1 MSAFTALNVE
11 PDENPED
18 DFDHTREIQL
28 EEALKLYQN
37 ALKLHAQGP
46 TYYEQAAEAYD
57 MLFKSDVFKYPESLL
72 DFSQDIPSVNLEPE
86 PEPESPLEV
95 GFVPA
100 YDDGPSTLPQILY
113 LAYKN
118 HGQFIMDCLK
128 HQMKIAPAMPRSGLA
143 PQAHHALEQFTQ
155 ALARDESDTELWRR
169 AARVGELLG
178 SNTISRY
185 CLEAAVEVDDDPTL
199 GEVDPGNLEEGF
211 AGIQLKELLAVLS
224 DKMALSHPIM
234 TPYEK
239 KHMPVKLKKYLDP
252 YPFLSKLPARE
263 DDDATSA
270 ATLEGPG
277 LGEVKTFTWN
287 SVAETIGRIFDAYNG
302 ERGSVLKL
310 TGGESIT
317 LQLPEVDIEMV
328 DLEVRNQQP
337 LDIAV
342 TSSEITPPATDAPG
356 QGQEPQETTQDG
368 NEVKAEEEDSPPLTR
383 KRSQSTAGL
392 PETPEEEAGTQKRSK
407 RIRNRDTL
415 GGESALP
422 ADPNISLKF
431 AYDAMCSGDQQMFS
445 YIDGLLDKLNVRKL
459 GKSSDIQALVDPD
472 RPQVVESSVENMAM
486 RDLRDL
492 IHKWDSALA
501 AKFQSGNGLDI
512 MGTAAGLH
520 KNGLTAFLEHSKTES
535 LKSQTQAEPTGAS
548 GISAFVKSVNGTSLT
563 IQEVAYRYFKAVCSS
578 YKTTLWPNTLKDE
591 NIKLMDIMDSVLYSQ
606 LDTEYQ
612 DLQYKTAGLA
622 DWEQLKEFAQMM
634 LELHLDQYINIGKP
648 QKSNDS
654 AYVAANGRLD
664 KWAMLSSDIMQG
676 HPNDP
681 NSEIV
686 MRYLWASVLLANAT
700 EHVSREHMVL
710 CWTDLQSLL
719 QNSKTPKIELYNNVA
734 MPEVSAA
741 AADREI
747 SRLTTMDFF
756 LNLFK
761 DSSDPTA
768 IIETLEPVIDDP
780 SKVSDGEEGDAEKE
794 PMPKV
799 VMSPATRDMRKF
811 LENGTPSLRL
821 YLWQRLRE
829 AYQEIEY
836 PTRVFSCHLKCI
848 EIIVEY
854 LQSQMFCQI
863 PQEARHAELLG
874 YIKTIDELLVKALTL
889 ALNDQTAFD
898 IVDEAHLAAST
909 TAIANL
915 CRLLHTGTLMEDQ
928 VTAGLVPDNTTVVSK
943 EKGKPNQTLL
953 KAFLLRLSEMAI
965 RSWALL
971 YTLVRE
977 GVAQN
982 KDRFT
987 APDNDLSEYL
997 ATVHYTLGL
1006 RVRCERSNK
1015 IFLKMMKVELIRM
1028 KYVDKWEDYLGQVLW
1043 DLYGLRLGEKIGV
1056 FEIMDHGCDREKLD
1070 RRTAM
1075 SLVEH
1080 VVLLANRRSM
1090 KDLLRDEL
1098 RSTIESMQ
1106 QVLGAAKTNAQTSH
1120 NLRNITEYLKLS
1132 VSPLRLNKAL
1142 KGMEY
1147 IDTLPVNTT
1156 ESGLAEKG
1164 WYFLLGMISLSKFR
1178 SQKRTHAGATDD
1190 LRVAASFFRLQLQ
1203 FTAEHWETWYRLA
1216 QCFDSELE
1224 EDVMWSTDKL
1234 NNDQAPLISEQRSAI
1249 HCYTMAVSTA
1259 MRTANPSFE
1268 TAEKMSAVFHDF
1280 GLRIYSSSRDPF
1292 RMEAFYMD
1300 DFERHMSGPSGMYKK
1315 NVHEELTRY
1324 KAWRFAAELFK
1335 RAIAEKPNNWMSHY
1349 MLGKCYWKMF
1359 TRVEDEP
1366 DARARAGRPSVAAL
1380 VQVLERAI
1388 ETVPKPRDSR
1398 SDPTLEPHYKIVSVM
1413 HKLVQFRLIDPQ
1425 EAANIL
1431 QRQHYPIKK
1440 GEQVVITDDA
1450 SWEAYIAECVR
1461 HLRNLDR
1468 SNWQHRFIARSAHLI
1483 YDNKEQD
1490 NDVILATRAELS
1502 MTIFT
1507 KTMVVNVWKPEN
1519 ERPGR
1524 HCVYMSK
1531 YVMWMVHLL
1540 AQLDD
1545 RASMEMLTKRVRKK
1559 QMEYYHFNEVWT
1571 ACCLAYCKLI
1581 RRAGKIDLN
1590 QDELVRSLPPEDFEE
1605 MAADLELWVDSLQ
1618 TPHAAFDHLRESL
1631 ELKKLNSNLMK
1642 SMPIDDL
1649 IVDIY
1654 SSLIWEVGRHL
1665 TKERRAREVAAAAAR
1680 PPVVEAPQRQD
1691 PMSMNNLINN
1701 TDSSVTPMQGVVE
1714 SAPKLKPKPPG
1725 RREILRRAEV
1735 LANRGHE
1742 GKEKEREKE
1751 KEKEKEKLASKA
1763 ESRGPSDLQN
1773 LLRRR
1778 SRDKPSKSAEKDEG
1792 SAQGH
1797 QEEHGDDDQDGADGE
1812 GEEGSKDNGDE
1823 DAHSSPP
1830 GSVHDSADDE
1840 SDLSDAPGPV
1850 ERMPQ
1855 PSVNGWH
1862 TEAQDAGREG
1872 RGEE

>member
-57 MLFKSDVFKYPESLL
+57 KLFKSDVFKYPESLL
-72 DFSQDIPSVNLEPE
+72 DFTQDIPSVNLEPE

-95 GFVPA
+95 AFAPT

-143 PQAHHALEQFTQ
+143 PQAQHALEQFTQ

-211 AGIQLKELLAVLS
+211 AGIQLKELLVVLS
-224 DKMALSHPIM
+224 DNMALSHPIM
-234 TPYEK
+234 APYEK

-252 YPFLSKLPARE
+252 YPFLSKLQARD
-263 DDDATSA
+263 DDDAASA

-287 SVAETIGRIFDAYNG
+287 SVAEAIGRIFDAYNG
-302 ERGSVLKL
+302 ETGSALKL

-317 LQLPEVDIEMV
+317 LQLPEGDIEMI
-328 DLEVRNQQP
+328 DPEVETPQLP
-337 LDIAV
+337 DIAV
-342 TSSEITPPATDAPG
+342 TSSEITPPAADAPPG
-356 QGQEPQETTQDG
+356 GQEPQETTQDG
-368 NEVKAEEEDSPPLTR
+368 NEVKAEEEESPPLTR

-415 GGESALP
+415 GGETALP
-422 ADPNISLKF
+422 ADPNISHKF
-431 AYDAMCSGDQQMFS
+431 AYDAMCTGDQEMFS
-445 YIDGLLDKLNVRKL
+445 YIDGLLDKLNVKEL
-459 GKSSDIQALVDPD
+459 GKASDIQALVDPD
-472 RPQVVESSVENMAM
+472 RPQVESSVQNIAM

-512 MGTAAGLH
+512 MGTAAGLQ

-535 LKSQTQAEPTGAS
+535 LKSQTQAEPTSAA
-548 GISAFVKSVNGTSLT
+548 GISTFVKLVNGNSLT
-563 IQEVAYRYFKAVCSS
+563 IQEVAYRYFKAICTS
-578 YKTTLWPNTLKDE
+578 YRTTLWPSTLKDE

-606 LDTEYQ
+606 LATEYQ
-612 DLQYKTAGLA
+612 ELQYSDAESGE
-622 DWEQLKEFAQMM
+622 WEQLKEFSQMM
-634 LELHLDQYINIGKP
+634 LELHLDHYISIGKP
-648 QKSNDS
+648 QKADDDN
-654 AYVAANGRLD
+654 ACLTAKGRLD
-664 KWAMLSSDIMQG
+664 KWAMLTSDIMQG
-676 HPNDP
+676 QPNEP
-681 NSEIV
+681 ESEIV

-719 QNSKTPKIELYNNVA
+719 QKSEIAKIELYNNVA
-734 MPEVSAA
+734 MPEVSAT

-761 DSSDPTA
+761 DNSDPTA
-768 IIETLEPVIDDP
+768 IIETLEPVIDNPTKISEDE
-780 SKVSDGEEGDAEKE
+780 KGDAERE
-794 PMPKV
+794 AAPEV

-854 LQSQMFCQI
+854 LQSSTFSQI

-889 ALNDQTAFD
+889 ALNDQTAFE
-898 IVDEAHLAAST
+898 IVDESHLAAST

-915 CRLLHTGTLMEDQ
+915 CRILHTGTLMEDQ
-928 VTAGLVPDNTTVVSK
+928 VSAGLVPDNTTVVSK

-977 GVAQN
+977 GVSQN

-987 APDNDLSEYL
+987 APDNDLSTYL
-997 ATVHYTLGL
+997 ASVHHTLGL

-1043 DLYGLRLGEKIGV
+1043 DLYGLRFGEKVGV

-1080 VVLLANRRSM
+1080 VVLLANRKSM

-1147 IDTLPVNTT
+1147 IDTLPVHTT

-1164 WYFLLGMISLSKFR
+1164 WFFLLGMISLSKFR
-1178 SQKRTHAGATDD
+1178 AQKRTQAGATDD

-1224 EDVMWSTDKL
+1224 EDVMWSADKL
-1234 NNDQAPLISEQRSAI
+1234 NSDQGPLISEQRSAI

-1292 RMEAFYMD
+1292 HMEAFYMD
-1300 DFERHMSGPSGMYKK
+1300 DFERHMSGPAGMYKK

-1335 RAIAEKPNNWMSHY
+1335 RAIAEKPNNWM
-1349 MLGKCYWKMF
+1349 
-1359 TRVEDEP
+1359 
-1366 DARARAGRPSVAAL
+1366 
-1380 VQVLERAI
+1380 
-1388 ETVPKPRDSR
+1388 
-1398 SDPTLEPHYKIVSVM
+1398 
-1413 HKLVQFRLIDPQ
+1413 
-1425 EAANIL
+1425 
-1431 QRQHYPIKK
+1431 
-1440 GEQVVITDDA
+1440 
-1450 SWEAYIAECVR
+1450 
-1461 HLRNLDR
+1461 
-1468 SNWQHRFIARSAHLI
+1468 
-1483 YDNKEQD
+1483 
-1490 NDVILATRAELS
+1490 
-1502 MTIFT
+1502 
-1507 KTMVVNVWKPEN
+1507 
-1519 ERPGR
+1519 
-1524 HCVYMSK
+1524 
-1531 YVMWMVHLL
+1531 
-1540 AQLDD
+1540 
-1545 RASMEMLTKRVRKK
+1545 
-1559 QMEYYHFNEVWT
+1559 
-1571 ACCLAYCKLI
+1571 
-1581 RRAGKIDLN
+1581 
-1590 QDELVRSLPPEDFEE
+1590 
-1605 MAADLELWVDSLQ
+1605 
-1618 TPHAAFDHLRESL
+1618 
-1631 ELKKLNSNLMK
+1631 
-1642 SMPIDDL
+1642 
-1649 IVDIY
+1649 
-1654 SSLIWEVGRHL
+1654 
-1665 TKERRAREVAAAAAR
+1665 
-1680 PPVVEAPQRQD
+1680 
-1691 PMSMNNLINN
+1691 
-1701 TDSSVTPMQGVVE
+1701 
-1714 SAPKLKPKPPG
+1714 
-1725 RREILRRAEV
+1725 
-1735 LANRGHE
+1735 
-1742 GKEKEREKE
+1742 
-1751 KEKEKEKLASKA
+1751 
-1763 ESRGPSDLQN
+1763 
-1773 LLRRR
+1773 
-1778 SRDKPSKSAEKDEG
+1778 
-1792 SAQGH
+1792 
-1797 QEEHGDDDQDGADGE
+1797 
-1812 GEEGSKDNGDE
+1812 
-1823 DAHSSPP
+1823 
-1830 GSVHDSADDE
+1830 
-1840 SDLSDAPGPV
+1840 
-1850 ERMPQ
+1850 
-1855 PSVNGWH
+1855 
-1862 TEAQDAGREG
+1862 
-1872 RGEE
+1872 

>member
-57 MLFKSDVFKYPESLL
+57 KLFKSDVFKYPESLL
-72 DFSQDIPSVNLEPE
+72 DFTQDIPSVNLEPE

-95 GFVPA
+95 AFAPT

-128 HQMKIAPAMPRSGLA
+128 HQMKIAPAMPLSGLA
-143 PQAHHALEQFTQ
+143 PQAQHALEQFTQ

-199 GEVDPGNLEEGF
+199 GEVDPGNPEEGF

-224 DKMALSHPIM
+224 DNMALSHPVM
-234 TPYEK
+234 APYVR
-239 KHMPVKLKKYLDP
+239 KHMPMKLKKYLDP
-252 YPFLSKLPARE
+252 YPFLSKLPARD
-263 DDDATSA
+263 DDDAASA

-287 SVAETIGRIFDAYNG
+287 SVAEAIGRIFDAYNG
-302 ERGSVLKL
+302 ERGSALKL

-317 LQLPEVDIEMV
+317 LQLPEGDIEMI
-328 DLEVRNQQP
+328 DPEVETQQLP
-337 LDIAV
+337 DIAV
-342 TSSEITPPATDAPG
+342 TSSEITPPAADNRPG
-356 QGQEPQETTQDG
+356 GQELQETTQDG
-368 NEVKAEEEDSPPLTR
+368 NEVKAEEEESPPLTR

-422 ADPNISLKF
+422 ADPNISLKC
-431 AYDAMCSGDQQMFS
+431 AYDAMCSGDQEMFS
-445 YIDGLLDKLNVRKL
+445 YIDGVLDKLNVKEL
-459 GKSSDIQALVDPD
+459 GKASDIQALVDPD
-472 RPQVVESSVENMAM
+472 RPEVKSSVQNIAM

-512 MGTAAGLH
+512 MGTAAGLQN
-520 KNGLTAFLEHSKTES
+520 NGLTAFLEHSKTES
-535 LKSQTQAEPTGAS
+535 LKSQTQAEPTSAA
-548 GISAFVKSVNGTSLT
+548 GISTFAKLVNGNSLT
-563 IQEVAYRYFKAVCSS
+563 IQEVAYQYFKAVCSS
-578 YKTTLWPNTLKDE
+578 YITTLWPSTLKNE
-591 NIKLMDIMDSVLYSQ
+591 NIKLMDTMDSVLYSQ

-612 DLQYKTAGLA
+612 ELQYKDVELA

-634 LELHLDQYINIGKP
+634 LELHLDHYISIGRP
-648 QKSNDS
+648 QKADDDS
-654 AYVAANGRLD
+654 ACQTAKGRLD
-664 KWAMLSSDIMQG
+664 KWAMLTSDIMQG
-676 HPNDP
+676 QPNDP
-681 NSEIV
+681 DSEIV

-710 CWTDLQSLL
+710 CWADLQSLL
-719 QNSKTPKIELYNNVA
+719 QKSETAKIELYNNVA

-761 DSSDPTA
+761 DNSDPTA

-780 SKVSDGEEGDAEKE
+780 TKISEDEEGDAAKE
-794 PMPKV
+794 PAPEV

-854 LQSQMFCQI
+854 LQSPTFSQI

-874 YIKTIDELLVKALTL
+874 CIKTIDELLVKALTL
-889 ALNDQTAFD
+889 ALNDQTAFE
-898 IVDEAHLAAST
+898 IVDESHLAAST

-915 CRLLHTGTLMEDQ
+915 CRILHTGTLMEDQ

-977 GVAQN
+977 GVSQN
-982 KDRFT
+982 KGRFT
-987 APDNDLSEYL
+987 APDNDLSTYL
-997 ATVHYTLGL
+997 ATVLHTLGL

-1043 DLYGLRLGEKIGV
+1043 DLYGLRFGEKIGV

-1075 SLVEH
+1075 SLVEY
-1080 VVLLANRRSM
+1080 VVLLANRKSM
-1090 KDLLRDEL
+1090 RDLLRDEL

-1178 SQKRTHAGATDD
+1178 AQKRTQAGATDD
-1190 LRVAASFFRLQLQ
+1190 LKVAASFFRLQLQ

-1234 NNDQAPLISEQRSAI
+1234 NSDQAPLISEQRSAI

-1268 TAEKMSAVFHDF
+1268 TAENMSDVFQDF

-1335 RAIAEKPNNWMSHY
+1335 RAIAKKPNNWMSHY

-1366 DARARAGRPSVAAL
+1366 DARARAGRPTVAAL

-1398 SDPTLEPHYKIVSVM
+1398 SDPTLEPHYKIVTVM
-1413 HKLVQFRLIDPQ
+1413 HKLVQFRQIDAQ

-1450 SWEAYIAECVR
+1450 SWEAYIVECVR

-1483 YDNKEQD
+1483 YDNNEQG
-1490 NDVILATRAELS
+1490 NAVILATRAELS
-1502 MTIFT
+1502 MSIFT

-1531 YVMWMVHLL
+1531 YVLWMVHLL

-1605 MAADLELWVDSLQ
+1605 MATDLELWVDNLH
-1618 TPHAAFDHLRESL
+1618 TPHASFDHLRESL
-1631 ELKKLNSNLMK
+1631 DLKKLNGNLMK
-1642 SMPIDDL
+1642 AMPIDDL

-1665 TKERRAREVAAAAAR
+1665 TKERRVREAAEAAAR

-1701 TDSSVTPMQGVVE
+1701 TDSSVTPMQGVIE
-1714 SAPKLKPKPPG
+1714 SAPKPKPKPPG

-1742 GKEKEREKE
+1742 VKEKE
-1751 KEKEKEKLASKA
+1751 KEKEKEKPAGKA
-1763 ESRGPSDLQN
+1763 ESHRLSDLQN

-1778 SRDKPSKSAEKDEG
+1778 SRDKPSRSAEKDEG
-1792 SAQGH
+1792 SNQGH
-1797 QEEHGDDDQDGADGE
+1797 QEDHDDDDCEGGDADGE
-1812 GEEGSKDNGDE
+1812 GGSKGNGDE

-1855 PSVNGWH
+1855 PSINGWH
-1862 TEAQDAGREG
+1862 SEAQDAGREA
-1872 RGEE
+1872 RGG

>member
-46 TYYEQAAEAYD
+46 TYYEQAAVAYD

-72 DFSQDIPSVNLEPE
+72 DFTQDIPSVDLEPE

-95 GFVPA
+95 GFAPA
-100 YDDGPSTLPQILY
+100 YEDGPSTLPQILY

-128 HQMKIAPAMPRSGLA
+128 HQMKISPAVPRSGLA
-143 PQAHHALEQFTQ
+143 PQAQHALEQFTQ

-169 AARVGELLG
+169 AARVGEVLG

-211 AGIQLKELLAVLS
+211 AGIQLKELLVVLS

-234 TPYEK
+234 APYEK
-239 KHMPVKLKKYLDP
+239 KHMPEKLKKYLDP
-252 YPFLSKLPARE
+252 YPFLSKLPAK
-263 DDDATSA
+263 DDDYATSD

-277 LGEVKTFTWN
+277 LGEVKALTWN
-287 SVAETIGRIFDAYNG
+287 SVAEAIGKIFDAYNSYG
-302 ERGSVLKL
+302 GSALKL

-317 LQLPEVDIEMV
+317 LQLPEVDVDMV
-328 DLEVRNQQP
+328 DPEEQTQQP
-337 LDIAV
+337 PDIAI
-342 TSSEITPPATDAPG
+342 TSSEITPPVADASVEG
-356 QGQEPQETTQDG
+356 QGSQEAAQDG
-368 NEVKAEEEDSPPLTR
+368 NEVKGEKEESPPQTR

-422 ADPNISLKF
+422 TDPNISLKC

-445 YIDGLLDKLNVRKL
+445 FIDGLLDKLNVKEL
-459 GKSSDIQALVDPD
+459 GKASDIQALVDPD
-472 RPQVVESSVENMAM
+472 RPQVVESSVQNIAM

-492 IHKWDSALA
+492 IHKWDSAFA

-512 MGTAAGLH
+512 MGTAAGLQ

-535 LKSQTQAEPTGAS
+535 LKSQTQAEPTSTA

-563 IQEVAYRYFKAVCSS
+563 IQEVAYRYFKAVCLS
-578 YKTTLWPNTLKDE
+578 YRATLWPTTLKDE
-591 NIKLMDIMDSVLYSQ
+591 NIKLMDTMDSVLYSQ
-606 LDTEYQ
+606 LDAEYQ
-612 DLQYKTAGLA
+612 ELQHRNAEVA
-622 DWEQLKEFAQMM
+622 EWEKLKEFSQMM
-634 LELHLDQYINIGKP
+634 LELHLDHYISIGKP
-648 QKSNDS
+648 KKADDDS
-654 AYVAANGRLD
+654 ACLTAKGRLD
-664 KWAMLSSDIMQG
+664 KWAILTSDIMQG
-676 HPNDP
+676 HSNDP
-681 NSEIV
+681 ESEIV

-700 EHVSREHMVL
+700 EHISQEHMVL

-719 QNSKTPKIELYNNVA
+719 QKSGTPKIELYNNVA

-780 SKVSDGEEGDAEKE
+780 PDISDGEEGDPEKDSAPE
-794 PMPKV
+794 V

-848 EIIVEY
+848 EIIVQY
-854 LQSQMFCQI
+854 LQSQTFSQI
-863 PQEARHAELLG
+863 PQEARNAELLG

-898 IVDEAHLAAST
+898 IVDEAHLASST

-915 CRLLHTGTLMEDQ
+915 CRILHTGTLMEDQ
-928 VTAGLVPDNTTVVSK
+928 VTAGLVPDNTAVVSK

-971 YTLVRE
+971 YTLIRE
-977 GVAQN
+977 GISQN

-1043 DLYGLRLGEKIGV
+1043 DLYGLRLGEKAGV

-1080 VVLLANRRSM
+1080 VVLLANRMSM

-1142 KGMEY
+1142 KGMEF

-1178 SQKRTHAGATDD
+1178 AQKRTQAGATDD
-1190 LRVAASFFRLQLQ
+1190 LKVAASFFRLQLQ
-1203 FTAEHWETWYRLA
+1203 FTPEHWETWYRLA

-1234 NNDQAPLISEQRSAI
+1234 NSDQAPLISEQRSAI

-1259 MRTANPSFE
+1259 MRTAIPSFE

-1300 DFERHMSGPSGMYKK
+1300 DFERHMSGPAGMYKK

-1335 RAIAEKPNNWMSHY
+1335 RAIAEKPNNWM
-1349 MLGKCYWKMF
+1349 
-1359 TRVEDEP
+1359 
-1366 DARARAGRPSVAAL
+1366 
-1380 VQVLERAI
+1380 
-1388 ETVPKPRDSR
+1388 
-1398 SDPTLEPHYKIVSVM
+1398 
-1413 HKLVQFRLIDPQ
+1413 
-1425 EAANIL
+1425 
-1431 QRQHYPIKK
+1431 
-1440 GEQVVITDDA
+1440 
-1450 SWEAYIAECVR
+1450 
-1461 HLRNLDR
+1461 
-1468 SNWQHRFIARSAHLI
+1468 
-1483 YDNKEQD
+1483 
-1490 NDVILATRAELS
+1490 
-1502 MTIFT
+1502 
-1507 KTMVVNVWKPEN
+1507 
-1519 ERPGR
+1519 
-1524 HCVYMSK
+1524 
-1531 YVMWMVHLL
+1531 
-1540 AQLDD
+1540 
-1545 RASMEMLTKRVRKK
+1545 
-1559 QMEYYHFNEVWT
+1559 
-1571 ACCLAYCKLI
+1571 
-1581 RRAGKIDLN
+1581 
-1590 QDELVRSLPPEDFEE
+1590 
-1605 MAADLELWVDSLQ
+1605 
-1618 TPHAAFDHLRESL
+1618 
-1631 ELKKLNSNLMK
+1631 
-1642 SMPIDDL
+1642 
-1649 IVDIY
+1649 
-1654 SSLIWEVGRHL
+1654 
-1665 TKERRAREVAAAAAR
+1665 
-1680 PPVVEAPQRQD
+1680 
-1691 PMSMNNLINN
+1691 
-1701 TDSSVTPMQGVVE
+1701 
-1714 SAPKLKPKPPG
+1714 
-1725 RREILRRAEV
+1725 
-1735 LANRGHE
+1735 
-1742 GKEKEREKE
+1742 
-1751 KEKEKEKLASKA
+1751 
-1763 ESRGPSDLQN
+1763 
-1773 LLRRR
+1773 
-1778 SRDKPSKSAEKDEG
+1778 
-1792 SAQGH
+1792 
-1797 QEEHGDDDQDGADGE
+1797 
-1812 GEEGSKDNGDE
+1812 
-1823 DAHSSPP
+1823 
-1830 GSVHDSADDE
+1830 
-1840 SDLSDAPGPV
+1840 
-1850 ERMPQ
+1850 
-1855 PSVNGWH
+1855 
-1862 TEAQDAGREG
+1862 
-1872 RGEE
+1872 

>member
-46 TYYEQAAEAYD
+46 TYYERAAEAYD
-57 MLFKSDVFKYPESLL
+57 KLFKSDVFKYPESLL
-72 DFSQDIPSVNLEPE
+72 DFTQDIPSVNLEPE

-95 GFVPA
+95 AFAPT

-143 PQAHHALEQFTQ
+143 PQAQHALEQFTQ

-211 AGIQLKELLAVLS
+211 AGIQLKELLVVLS
-224 DKMALSHPIM
+224 DNMALSHPIM
-234 TPYEK
+234 APYEK

-252 YPFLSKLPARE
+252 YPFLSKLQARD
-263 DDDATSA
+263 DDDAASA

-287 SVAETIGRIFDAYNG
+287 SVAEAIGRIFDAYNG
-302 ERGSVLKL
+302 ETGSALKL

-317 LQLPEVDIEMV
+317 LQLPEGDIEMI
-328 DLEVRNQQP
+328 DPEVETPQLP
-337 LDIAV
+337 DIAV
-342 TSSEITPPATDAPG
+342 TSSEITPPAADAPPG
-356 QGQEPQETTQDG
+356 GQEPQETTQDG
-368 NEVKAEEEDSPPLTR
+368 NEVKAEEEESPPLTR

-415 GGESALP
+415 GGETALP
-422 ADPNISLKF
+422 ADPNISHKF
-431 AYDAMCSGDQQMFS
+431 AYDAMCTGDQEMFS
-445 YIDGLLDKLNVRKL
+445 YIDGLLDKLNVKEL
-459 GKSSDIQALVDPD
+459 GKASDIQALVDPD
-472 RPQVVESSVENMAM
+472 RPQVESSVQNIAM

-512 MGTAAGLH
+512 MGTAAGLQ

-535 LKSQTQAEPTGAS
+535 LKSQTQAEPTSAA
-548 GISAFVKSVNGTSLT
+548 GISTFVKLVNGNSLT
-563 IQEVAYRYFKAVCSS
+563 IQEVAYRYFKAICTS
-578 YKTTLWPNTLKDE
+578 YRTTLWPSTLKDE

-606 LDTEYQ
+606 LATEYQ
-612 DLQYKTAGLA
+612 ELQYSDAESGE
-622 DWEQLKEFAQMM
+622 WEQLKEFSQMM
-634 LELHLDQYINIGKP
+634 LELHLDHYISIGKP
-648 QKSNDS
+648 QKADDDN
-654 AYVAANGRLD
+654 ACLTAKGRLD
-664 KWAMLSSDIMQG
+664 KWAMLTSDIMQG
-676 HPNDP
+676 QPNEP
-681 NSEIV
+681 ESEIV

-719 QNSKTPKIELYNNVA
+719 QKSEIAKIELYNNVA
-734 MPEVSAA
+734 MPEVSAT

-761 DSSDPTA
+761 DNSDPTA
-768 IIETLEPVIDDP
+768 IIETLEPVIDNPTKISEDE
-780 SKVSDGEEGDAEKE
+780 KGDAERE
-794 PMPKV
+794 AAPEV

-854 LQSQMFCQI
+854 LQSSTFSQI

-889 ALNDQTAFD
+889 ALNDQTAFE
-898 IVDEAHLAAST
+898 IVDESHLAAST

-915 CRLLHTGTLMEDQ
+915 CRILHTGTLMEDQ
-928 VTAGLVPDNTTVVSK
+928 VSAGLVPDNTTVVSK

-977 GVAQN
+977 GVSQN

-987 APDNDLSEYL
+987 APDNDLSTYL
-997 ATVHYTLGL
+997 ASVHHTLGL

-1043 DLYGLRLGEKIGV
+1043 DLYGLRFGEKVGV

-1080 VVLLANRRSM
+1080 VVLLANRKSM

-1147 IDTLPVNTT
+1147 IDTLPVHTT

-1164 WYFLLGMISLSKFR
+1164 WFFLLGMISLSKFR
-1178 SQKRTHAGATDD
+1178 AQKRTQAGATDD

-1224 EDVMWSTDKL
+1224 EDVMWSADKL
-1234 NNDQAPLISEQRSAI
+1234 NSDQGPLISEQRSAI

-1292 RMEAFYMD
+1292 HMEAFYMD
-1300 DFERHMSGPSGMYKK
+1300 DFERHMSGPAGMYKK

-1335 RAIAEKPNNWMSHY
+1335 RAIAEKPNNWM
-1349 MLGKCYWKMF
+1349 
-1359 TRVEDEP
+1359 
-1366 DARARAGRPSVAAL
+1366 
-1380 VQVLERAI
+1380 
-1388 ETVPKPRDSR
+1388 
-1398 SDPTLEPHYKIVSVM
+1398 
-1413 HKLVQFRLIDPQ
+1413 
-1425 EAANIL
+1425 
-1431 QRQHYPIKK
+1431 
-1440 GEQVVITDDA
+1440 
-1450 SWEAYIAECVR
+1450 
-1461 HLRNLDR
+1461 
-1468 SNWQHRFIARSAHLI
+1468 
-1483 YDNKEQD
+1483 
-1490 NDVILATRAELS
+1490 
-1502 MTIFT
+1502 
-1507 KTMVVNVWKPEN
+1507 
-1519 ERPGR
+1519 
-1524 HCVYMSK
+1524 
-1531 YVMWMVHLL
+1531 
-1540 AQLDD
+1540 
-1545 RASMEMLTKRVRKK
+1545 
-1559 QMEYYHFNEVWT
+1559 
-1571 ACCLAYCKLI
+1571 
-1581 RRAGKIDLN
+1581 
-1590 QDELVRSLPPEDFEE
+1590 
-1605 MAADLELWVDSLQ
+1605 
-1618 TPHAAFDHLRESL
+1618 
-1631 ELKKLNSNLMK
+1631 
-1642 SMPIDDL
+1642 
-1649 IVDIY
+1649 
-1654 SSLIWEVGRHL
+1654 
-1665 TKERRAREVAAAAAR
+1665 
-1680 PPVVEAPQRQD
+1680 
-1691 PMSMNNLINN
+1691 
-1701 TDSSVTPMQGVVE
+1701 
-1714 SAPKLKPKPPG
+1714 
-1725 RREILRRAEV
+1725 
-1735 LANRGHE
+1735 
-1742 GKEKEREKE
+1742 
-1751 KEKEKEKLASKA
+1751 
-1763 ESRGPSDLQN
+1763 
-1773 LLRRR
+1773 
-1778 SRDKPSKSAEKDEG
+1778 
-1792 SAQGH
+1792 
-1797 QEEHGDDDQDGADGE
+1797 
-1812 GEEGSKDNGDE
+1812 
-1823 DAHSSPP
+1823 
-1830 GSVHDSADDE
+1830 
-1840 SDLSDAPGPV
+1840 
-1850 ERMPQ
+1850 
-1855 PSVNGWH
+1855 
-1862 TEAQDAGREG
+1862 
-1872 RGEE
+1872 

>member
-57 MLFKSDVFKYPESLL
+57 LLFKSDVFKYPESLL
-72 DFSQDIPSVNLEPE
+72 DFTQDIPSVNLEPE
-86 PEPESPLEV
+86 PESPLDV
-95 GFVPA
+95 AFAPT

-128 HQMKIAPAMPRSGLA
+128 HQMKISPAVQRSGLA
-143 PQAHHALEQFTQ
+143 PQAQHALEQFTQ

-199 GEVDPGNLEEGF
+199 GEVEPGNLEEGF
-211 AGIQLKELLAVLS
+211 AGIQLKEFLAVLS
-224 DKMALSHPIM
+224 DNMALSHPIM
-234 TPYEK
+234 APYEK
-239 KHMPVKLKKYLDP
+239 KHMPAKLKKYLDP
-252 YPFLSKLPARE
+252 YPFLTKLPAR
-263 DDDATSA
+263 DDDATTA
-270 ATLEGPG
+270 AVQEVPS
-277 LGEVKTFTWN
+277 LGEVKTLSWV
-287 SVAETIGRIFDAYNG
+287 SVAEAIGRIFDAYND
-302 ERGSVLKL
+302 EKGSVSKV

-317 LQLPEVDIEMV
+317 LQLPEVDTEMV
-328 DLEVRNQQP
+328 DPDAQP
-337 LDIAV
+337 RQLPDIAV
-342 TSSEITPPATDAPG
+342 TSSEITPPATDAPTVG
-356 QGQEPQETTQDG
+356 GAPQETKQDG
-368 NEVKAEEEDSPPLTR
+368 NEVKGEDEDSSTLTR

-415 GGESALP
+415 GGESAP
-422 ADPNISLKF
+422 PTDPNISLKF

-445 YIDGLLDKLNVRKL
+445 YIDGLLDKLNVKEL

-472 RPQVVESSVENMAM
+472 RPQTVQSSVQNIAM

-512 MGTAAGLH
+512 MGTSAGLQ

-535 LKSQTQAEPTGAS
+535 LKSQTQPEPTSTAGISSFVKLVNGAS
-548 GISAFVKSVNGTSLT
+548 LA

-578 YKTTLWPNTLKDE
+578 YKTTLWPSTLKKE
-591 NIKLMDIMDSVLYSQ
+591 NIKLMDIMNSVLYRQ

-612 DLQYKTAGLA
+612 ELQYKDA
-622 DWEQLKEFAQMM
+622 DPASWEQLKEFGQMM
-634 LELHLDQYINIGKP
+634 LELHLDHYISISKS
-648 QKSNDS
+648 QKGEYDS
-654 AYVAANGRLD
+654 ARLTAKGRLD

-676 HPNDP
+676 HPNDSG
-681 NSEIV
+681 SEIV

-700 EHVSREHMVL
+700 EHVSREHMIL

-719 QNSKTPKIELYNNVA
+719 EKSETPKIELYNNIA
-734 MPEVSAA
+734 MPEVSAT

-756 LNLFK
+756 LNLFR

-768 IIETLEPVIDDP
+768 IIETLEPVIDDTT
-780 SKVSDGEEGDAEKE
+780 KVDGGDEGNDEEESAPGVA
-794 PMPKV
+794 
-799 VMSPATRDMRKF
+799 MSPATREMRKF

-854 LQSQMFCQI
+854 LQSSTFSQI

-889 ALNDQTAFD
+889 ALNDHTAFD

-915 CRLLHTGTLMEDQ
+915 CRILHTGTLMEDQ

-953 KAFLLRLSEMAI
+953 KAFLRRLSEMAI

-977 GVAQN
+977 GVSQN
-982 KDRFT
+982 KDRFA
-987 APDNDLSEYL
+987 APENDLSEYL

-1080 VVLLANRRSM
+1080 VVLLANRKNM

-1098 RSTIESMQ
+1098 RSTIETMQ
-1106 QVLGAAKTNAQTSH
+1106 QVLGAAKTNAQSTH
-1120 NLRNITEYLKLS
+1120 NLRNITEYLKS
-1132 VSPLRLNKAL
+1132 SISPLRLNRAL

-1147 IDTLPVNTT
+1147 IDTLPVNTAD
-1156 ESGLAEKG
+1156 SGLADKG
-1164 WYFLLGMISLSKFR
+1164 WFFLLGMLALSKFR
-1178 SQKRTHAGATDD
+1178 SQKRSHAGATDD

-1203 FTAEHWETWYRLA
+1203 FTPEHWETWYRLA

-1224 EDVMWSTDKL
+1224 EDVMWSTEKL

-1259 MRTANPSFE
+1259 MRTANASFE
-1268 TAEKMSAVFHDF
+1268 TAEKISAVFHDF

-1315 NVHEELTRY
+1315 SVHEELTRY

-1335 RAIAEKPNNWMSHY
+1335 RAIAENPNNW
-1349 MLGKCYWKMF
+1349 
-1359 TRVEDEP
+1359 T
-1366 DARARAGRPSVAAL
+1366 
-1380 VQVLERAI
+1380 
-1388 ETVPKPRDSR
+1388 
-1398 SDPTLEPHYKIVSVM
+1398 
-1413 HKLVQFRLIDPQ
+1413 
-1425 EAANIL
+1425 
-1431 QRQHYPIKK
+1431 
-1440 GEQVVITDDA
+1440 
-1450 SWEAYIAECVR
+1450 
-1461 HLRNLDR
+1461 
-1468 SNWQHRFIARSAHLI
+1468 
-1483 YDNKEQD
+1483 
-1490 NDVILATRAELS
+1490 
-1502 MTIFT
+1502 
-1507 KTMVVNVWKPEN
+1507 
-1519 ERPGR
+1519 
-1524 HCVYMSK
+1524 
-1531 YVMWMVHLL
+1531 
-1540 AQLDD
+1540 
-1545 RASMEMLTKRVRKK
+1545 
-1559 QMEYYHFNEVWT
+1559 
-1571 ACCLAYCKLI
+1571 
-1581 RRAGKIDLN
+1581 
-1590 QDELVRSLPPEDFEE
+1590 
-1605 MAADLELWVDSLQ
+1605 
-1618 TPHAAFDHLRESL
+1618 
-1631 ELKKLNSNLMK
+1631 
-1642 SMPIDDL
+1642 
-1649 IVDIY
+1649 
-1654 SSLIWEVGRHL
+1654 
-1665 TKERRAREVAAAAAR
+1665 
-1680 PPVVEAPQRQD
+1680 
-1691 PMSMNNLINN
+1691 
-1701 TDSSVTPMQGVVE
+1701 
-1714 SAPKLKPKPPG
+1714 
-1725 RREILRRAEV
+1725 
-1735 LANRGHE
+1735 
-1742 GKEKEREKE
+1742 
-1751 KEKEKEKLASKA
+1751 
-1763 ESRGPSDLQN
+1763 
-1773 LLRRR
+1773 
-1778 SRDKPSKSAEKDEG
+1778 
-1792 SAQGH
+1792 
-1797 QEEHGDDDQDGADGE
+1797 
-1812 GEEGSKDNGDE
+1812 
-1823 DAHSSPP
+1823 
-1830 GSVHDSADDE
+1830 
-1840 SDLSDAPGPV
+1840 
-1850 ERMPQ
+1850 
-1855 PSVNGWH
+1855 
-1862 TEAQDAGREG
+1862 
-1872 RGEE
+1872 